1 MDFIM
6 GGIINFG
13 GNFAPKDWA
22 FCMGQLIPISQN
34 QALYAILGTTWGGDG
49 RTNFALPDMR
59 SRVPIGMGRGIGL
72 TEVFQGQQRGSETH
86 TLNITEMPAH
96 SHEATF
102 TGTGGGGSATAT
114 ATANVT
120 VYGGGTAD
128 SPDPAGRYWGK
139 DPKAGFTA
147 VNAFS
152 SSQGS
157 PMASDAV
164 EVDVTVN
171 GGGGGIT
178 GGIVNVGVTG
188 SDQPFS
194 IKQPDL
200 GMAYIIAMQGIFPS
214 RN

>member
-22 FCMGQLIPISQN
+22 FCNGQLIPISQN
-34 QALYAILGTTWGGDG
+34 QALFAILGTTWGGDG

-59 SRVPIGMGRGIGL
+59 SRVPIGMGRGVGL
-72 TEVFQGQQRGSETH
+72 TEVYQGQQRGSEIH
-86 TLNITEMPAH
+86 TMNVLEMPTH
-96 SHEATF
+96 SHDAIF
-102 TGTGGGGSATAT
+102 NPTGGGSGSSATAT
-114 ATANVT
+114 ATAT

-139 DPKAGFTA
+139 DPKASFTA

-152 SSQGS
+152 SSKGS

-164 EVDVTVN
+164 EVEVDVH

-178 GGIVNVGVTG
+178 GGTVTIG
-188 SDQPFS
+188 QTGNGQAFS
-194 IKQPDL
+194 LMNPNL